1 MANEMAGNVGTRRKS
16 VDRGFEQRKG
26 DGMLKEIRLKLYEP
40 KHKPEIDE
48 IVIFQSKTTGWCLG
62 SYTGSGEWLDLSGV
76 GTLRIQK
83 TSEIVFWCK
92 AEDLDS

>member
-1 MANEMAGNVGTRRKS
+1 
-16 VDRGFEQRKG
+16 
-26 DGMLKEIRLKLYEP
+26 MLKEIRLKLYEP

-62 SYTGSGEWLDLSGV
+62 LYIGNGEWLDLSGV
-76 GTLRIQK
+76 GELRIQK
-83 TSEIVFWCK
+83 TSGIVFWCK